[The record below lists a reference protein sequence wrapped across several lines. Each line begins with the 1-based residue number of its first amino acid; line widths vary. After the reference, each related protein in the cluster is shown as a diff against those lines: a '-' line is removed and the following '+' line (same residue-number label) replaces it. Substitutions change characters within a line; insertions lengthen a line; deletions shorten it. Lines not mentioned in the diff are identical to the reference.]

1 MPDPVLDPS
10 TVGRQL
16 AESLATMQWATS
28 LVPVRWIHHVPET
41 APADAWTVAMNVA
54 HLVTYE
60 RCIGLPLLENLAQG
74 GDGAGAIE
82 SPFEQSFFADA
93 QRLAGEPIEALMAS
107 FEELREREVSIVE
120 RYAPDRFNLPVTDA
134 FNSGTHGPNRH
145 SAASGSNRHSRRR

>member
-1 MPDPVLDPS
+1 MEMPMPDPVLDPYA
-10 TVGRQL
+10 VGRQL

-28 LVPVRWIHHVPET
+28 LVPVRWIHHVPEA

-82 SPFEQSFFADA
+82 SPFEQSFFADSPNSKNDLNRSNA
-93 QRLAGEPIEALMAS
+93 KSKARWSIRSSSSWWPSAS
-107 FEELREREVSIVE
+107 
-120 RYAPDRFNLPVTDA
+120 
-134 FNSGTHGPNRH
+134 
-145 SAASGSNRHSRRR
+145 